1 MEEKK
6 DLYGIC
12 PYVTSQ
18 KVLTGKWALLILHHL
33 SEGPVRFNELQRR
46 LPALTQ
52 ATLSRQLHSLEENG
66 LITRTEYPQIPPKV
80 EYGLSE
86 IGRKFEPVLESLQV
100 WGKEYIRYIKE
111 KAASREPDCA
121 DGLIQSNFVETPS

>member
-1 MEEKK
+1 MTEKK

-18 KVLTGKWALLILHHL
+18 KVLTGKWALLILYHL
-33 SEGPVRFNELQRR
+33 SDGPVRFNELQRR

-52 ATLSRQLHSLEENG
+52 ATLSKQLRSLEGNG

-80 EYGLSE
+80 EYNLSD
-86 IGRKFEPVLESLQV
+86 IGHKFKPVLESLES
-100 WGKEYIRYIKE
+100 WGKEYIEYLKRTK
-111 KAASREPDCA
+111 
-121 DGLIQSNFVETPS
+121 

>member
-1 MEEKK
+1 MGEKK
-6 DLYGIC
+6 DLFGIC
-12 PYVTSQ
+12 PYVTAQ

-33 SEGPVRFNELQRR
+33 SAGPVRFNELQRR

-52 ATLSRQLHSLEENG
+52 ATLSKQLRNLEENG

-86 IGRKFEPVLESLQV
+86 IGRRFQPVLDSLQV
-100 WGKEYIRYIKE
+100 WGNEYIQYME
-111 KAASREPDCA
+111 KSGTIAKR
-121 DGLIQSNFVETPS
+121 